1 MTDSVL
7 AHLWLSICYCTV
19 ARLTICVSWCHPKGG
34 RPSQLQWGCPWI
46 PRMWSQAWIQVRM
59 CLKCVAHKWSLI
71 YISVIQTIPES
82 ALRVEHTRTQ
92 SPAALDRW
100 DNETTVCWCVRFHTR
115 HCVYVYILIHCY
127 VGGSIR
133 LLANF
138 SISVLCDNT
147 VWIKLRFR
155 DPKYNYCFLCIF
167 RLNYQV
173 PLQVLVNNYNYNYI
187 KIPNAPYFAVFY
199 RASSKLSL

>member
-1 MTDSVL
+1 
-7 AHLWLSICYCTV
+7 
-19 ARLTICVSWCHPKGG
+19 
-34 RPSQLQWGCPWI
+34 
-46 PRMWSQAWIQVRM
+46 M

-82 ALRVEHTRTQ
+82 ALRVEHTRTH
-92 SPAALDRW
+92 SPLHHYTDETMRQQYADVLDF
-100 DNETTVCWCVRFHTR
+100 TLGTVRI
-115 HCVYVYILIHCY
+115 YVYILIHCY

-173 PLQVLVNNYNYNYI
+173 PLQVPVNNYNYN
-187 KIPNAPYFAVFY
+187 
-199 RASSKLSL
+199 